1 MDEERDFSQS
11 SASSN
16 RPKSKTKRE
25 KDKENKKK
33 VKNMKTKGMSSKKS
47 SSEMDEKDILTD
59 TDGSSNW
66 VTESQVTISNNNED
80 GNHTNTEDHSE
91 AKAPPEDNKTDEGSM
106 VDIKSLSDT
115 YTVVSESD
123 DNHVVLVPDAPI
135 TSAKVTETEGAEDKF
150 DSKNGPDNN
159 SKTERPRG
167 DIPNSTGAKP
177 YLRSHSGSWKNLRK
191 RRQLKSDKISASLPI
206 EQPFQPN
213 LSQISKRQ
221 PLKQKDDINHSNDKP
236 VELPKLKDEPQ
247 VSANVD
253 KSEVLES
260 SPLPPVSSTPASLPA
275 SASSGRI
282 SRSIENVISKLD
294 RRSMSVLPHIGKSES
309 DEGESDEEIFKA
321 VHS

>member
-1 MDEERDFSQS
+1 MDEERDSSQS

-33 VKNMKTKGMSSKKS
+33 VKNMKSKGMSSKKS
-47 SSEMDEKDILTD
+47 SSETDEKDILTD

-80 GNHTNTEDHSE
+80 NNHTNTEDYSK

-123 DNHVVLVPDAPI
+123 DNHVIVVPDAPI
-135 TSAKVTETEGAEDKF
+135 TSAKATETVGAEDKY
-150 DSKNGPDNN
+150 DSKNGSDNN

-191 RRQLKSDKISASLPI
+191 RRQSKSDKISASLPT

-213 LSQISKRQ
+213 LSQISTKRQ
-221 PLKQKDDINHSNDKP
+221 ALKHKDDINNDKS

-247 VSANVD
+247 VSANSE
-253 KSEVLES
+253 KSDASES
-260 SPLPPVSSTPASLPA
+260 PPLPPVSSTPASLPA

-309 DEGESDEEIFKA
+309 DEGKCDIQSCTILM
-321 VHS
+321 V